1 MWELYSAWTA
11 LGNQL
16 LYFFA
21 RRGLEGAEFAG
32 AAGLMAF
39 AATGIGGL
47 GEYGV
52 ETRNGF
58 DVWDEDHDYLL
69 SEDELHAGIFDEPDA
84 NDDDVLEET
93 ELDVGL
99 IE

>member
-52 ETRNGF
+52 
-58 DVWDEDHDYLL
+58 W
-69 SEDELHAGIFDEPDA
+69 
-84 NDDDVLEET
+84 VL
-93 ELDVGL
+93 
-99 IE
+99 